1 MYANKV
7 IHILLNYIHVFF
19 YSVFIGVSERQE
31 TETTI
36 RKLKIKKKIDKD
48 LENYRK
54 WIQRSRNV
62 YMLLPSLV
70 PRLFSTWEGPGYEA
84 SYSPTCSQGHR
95 VAGATAVGCQC

>member
-1 MYANKV
+1 MHAHVNECTYMYANKV
-7 IHILLNYIHVFF
+7 IHILLNYIHAFF

-70 PRLFSTWEGPGYEA
+70 LFHVG
-84 SYSPTCSQGHR
+84 
-95 VAGATAVGCQC
+95 GAWVRG